1 VTYRTGLA
9 TGAWEHAANYVWND
23 REQFGQKVG
32 TFQGMQFQM
41 AQAWTEIQAARALVY
56 NAARLKE
63 AGKDFVKEAAMAKL
77 YSSQVAGNVSG
88 LAVEWMGGAGYTR
101 DTLAEKYFR
110 DCKSSFRMM
119 RRMVANFLIQLRSE
133 RYTKGRRICSSLR

>member
-1 VTYRTGLA
+1 
-9 TGAWEHAANYVWND
+9 
-23 REQFGQKVG
+23 
-32 TFQGMQFQM
+32 MQFQM

-63 AGKDFVKEAAMAKL
+63 AGKDFVREAAMAKL
-77 YSSQVAGNVSG
+77 FSSQVAGRVSG

-110 DCKSSFRMM
+110 DSKIGAIYEGTS
-119 RRMVANFLIQLRSE
+119 NLQLITIAKLLQKEYKR
-133 RYTKGRRICSSLR
+133 